1 MNEIFFKVQK
11 QTITCTKRSVI
22 ADGQSDWVKMNFDF
36 SDDWNDLDKTVQV
49 TQGEEDSSASKN
61 ASNSGCCCSFHGKGR
76 RSSAL
81 GETYS
86 IHLGKTG
93 TWCYLPAE
101 IEEGSAKI
109 SVFGYE
115 TDAEEAVRA
124 TTVPCK
130 IYIKKSGFVSDGKT
144 PIPPTK
150 DLYQQIVEE
159 LDEKAAGIQ
168 DGADGDSAYQIAV
181 KNGFTG
187 TEQEWLASLKGTDGK
202 DGRDGVNGQNGADG
216 FSPRASIA
224 QTETGAIITVTDAT
238 GTTTAEVQNGKSG
251 EKGDKGDK
259 GDAGERGLQGEKGSK
274 GDPGKDGTSPTAK
287 ITQTETGA
295 VFTVTDATGTTTA
308 TLTNGKDGAKGD
320 KGDQGEKGD
329 TGKTGETGAAG
340 KDGENGKDGK
350 DGTSPTASVTQ
361 TATGATITVTDASG
375 TTTATLTNGKDGEK
389 GEDGAKGED
398 GKDGTSPTIE
408 VYANTSTTYQ
418 LKITTADGSFI
429 TPNLKGAASG
439 TATEKVMF
447 YDSGSYID
455 YANAIFVYNS
465 YRASQNLDTPETLEG
480 TVGNNEEVVDAGKNI
495 NINQNDFGWAGLG
508 LIMSMSPETVKSSEM
523 MLQTAKING
532 TADEKIY
539 FIPPSLVTEP
549 NINLAAKEI
558 ADYLTAETLDESII
572 VVDNPLLHTGSGFL
586 TWAVNLSDVPDG
598 DYYVVLSAHS
608 DNSKPIFKA
617 IWIQE

>member
-1 MNEIFFKVQK
+1 MNEIFFKIQK
-11 QTITCTKRSVI
+11 QVITCTKRSVI

-36 SDDWNDLDKTVQV
+36 SDDWDDLDKTLQI
-49 TQGEEDSSASKN
+49 TQSEEDSSASKN
-61 ASNSGCCCSFHGKGR
+61 ASNSGCCCSSHGKGR
-76 RSSAL
+76 RSSAS

-93 TWCYLPAE
+93 TWCYLPTE

-159 LDEKAAGIQ
+159 LDKKAAGIQ

-202 DGRDGVNGQNGADG
+202 DGRDGVNGQNGAGG

-274 GDPGKDGTSPTAK
+274 GDP
-287 ITQTETGA
+287 
-295 VFTVTDATGTTTA
+295 
-308 TLTNGKDGAKGD
+308 
-320 KGDQGEKGD
+320 
-329 TGKTGETGAAG
+329 
-340 KDGENGKDGK
+340 GK

-439 TATEKVMF
+439 TATEKVML
-447 YDSGSYID
+447 YDSGSYTD
-455 YANAIFVYNS
+455 YANATFVYNS

-480 TVGNNEEVVDAGKNI
+480 TVGNNEEVVDADKNI